1 MCVCERE
8 RERERMFE
16 QCHLNIYMTIY
27 HANIRLGGIE
37 VHSQYLVNSPF
48 FYREMG
54 DFQTICKI
62 QHINFVEVNLP

>member
-1 MCVCERE
+1 MP
-8 RERERMFE
+8 FE
-16 QCHLNIYMTIY
+16 HLDDNLLFIMPI
-27 HANIRLGGIE
+27 LGWEEYKFI
-37 VHSQYLVNSPF
+37 VLQYLVNSPF